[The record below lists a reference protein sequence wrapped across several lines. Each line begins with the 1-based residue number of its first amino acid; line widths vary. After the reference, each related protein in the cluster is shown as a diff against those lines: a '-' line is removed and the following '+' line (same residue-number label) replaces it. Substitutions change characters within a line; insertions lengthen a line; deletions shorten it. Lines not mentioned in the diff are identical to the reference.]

1 MGSILSLVIPFFGL
15 IFLGLLAAKLVNHH
29 ERGMDW
35 LNTFVIY
42 FALPALLYKLLSRT
56 PFEELINV
64 SFILSTL
71 SATISIFSLTVIL
84 SKFIGRATLAES
96 AIRGAAASYGNVGY
110 MGPGLALA
118 AFGSQAAVPIALILC
133 FDNLFFFI
141 IVPLLAVLSG
151 KQRTSLQVTVSDI
164 AKKVLLHPFIIAS
177 FAGITAA
184 YFQLTPPD
192 PVAKL
197 LDYLSSA
204 AAPCA
209 LFALGVTLGGQSLKR
224 LPVEM
229 PLILIA
235 KLILQPLLAYFIVST
250 FADPP
255 KIWLLT
261 AILMASL
268 PTAANVFLLAS
279 QYKQYVERASSTIF
293 ISTIISVLTVTGIL
307 YLIEQGILP

>member
-1 MGSILSLVIPFFGL
+1 MNSILGLVIPFFGL
-15 IFLGLLAAKLVNHH
+15 IFLGLIGAKLVKHH

-56 PFEELINV
+56 PFEQLVNI
-64 SFILSTL
+64 SFILSALT
-71 SATISIFSLTVIL
+71 ATIAIFTLTVL
-84 SKFIGRATLAES
+84 TSVFIGRANLGLS

-141 IVPLLAVLSG
+141 IVPLLAVISG
-151 KQRTSLQVTVSDI
+151 KQGANLLTTLSDI
-164 AKKVLLHPFIIAS
+164 AKRVFLHPFIIAS
-177 FAGITAA
+177 FAGITSA
-184 YFQLTPPD
+184 YFQLIPPE
-192 PVAKL
+192 PLAKL

-224 LPVEM
+224 LPIEM
-229 PLILIA
+229 PLILLA
-235 KLILQPLLAYFIVST
+235 KLILQPILAYVIVSN
-250 FADPP
+250 FSNAPQS
-255 KIWLLT
+255 WLFT
-261 AILMASL
+261 AVLMASL
-268 PTAANVFLLAS
+268 PPAANVFLLAS
-279 QYKQYVERASSTIF
+279 QYQHYVERASSTIF
-293 ISTIISVLTVTGIL
+293 VGTIVSVITVTGIL
-307 YLIEQGILP
+307 YLIEQGIIF